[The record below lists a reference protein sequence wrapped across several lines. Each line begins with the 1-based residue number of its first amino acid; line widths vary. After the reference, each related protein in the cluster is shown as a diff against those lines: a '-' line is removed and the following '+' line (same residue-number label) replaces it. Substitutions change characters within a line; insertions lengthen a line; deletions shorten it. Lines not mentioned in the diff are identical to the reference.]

1 MATGSDPIDVL
12 YVDDDPEFADTAAL
26 FLEREDDRLSVHTAT
41 GAAAGLDRLADGD
54 VDCVVSDYDMPGTNG
69 IELLERVRGTH
80 PDLPFVL
87 YTGKGSEAVASD
99 AVSAGVTDYLQ
110 KETGTGQYALLANRI
125 TNAVEATRSAR
136 NARRRRHRF
145 EQILKTVPGCIVQL
159 DVDGRFVLANRRAE
173 EVLGLERDAVT
184 DRAYNDPE
192 WDIRGENG
200 DPIPDEELPFRRVRD
215 SGDPLY
221 GYKHTIQWPDGTRK
235 TLLVNGAP
243 LFDDDGEI
251 ESVLFSLTDVTDQ
264 RVQER
269 ELAETRRRLELA
281 LEATDTGVWEWDLET
296 DAVRWNETL
305 ERVMGFDPGGFDGTF
320 DAFVDRVH
328 PADVS
333 HVREQ
338 LDHAIETDSSYQAE
352 FRMCEAD
359 GETRWVEVRGRLV
372 DGGDRMVGI
381 HHDVTERK
389 ARERRLSELK
399 TQYQTLVDNFPD
411 GAVFLFDHDCRYVRA
426 GGEALAAV
434 GLSADELVG
443 STPSDL
449 FPDDIAA
456 ETVDAYRDALAGHSD
471 TFEQSY
477 AGDRYRVRTA
487 PVRSDDGDVAYGMAV
502 SRNVTDEVRR
512 RRELERQNDRLE
524 AFASVVSHDLRNPL
538 NVAQG
543 RLELARAERDGEHLG
558 TVATALDR
566 SFALIDDLLT
576 LAREGGEVEAREPVD
591 LDATSRSCWR
601 NVETA
606 DARLV
611 VRTDRAVRADP
622 SRLQQLLENL
632 FRNSVEHG
640 STSNRTVSDD
650 TVEHGSTGSR
660 TESGDSVEHSST
672 SSRPEADET
681 FTRGVTDRPAPDD
694 VSADAVDRPGSTVTI
709 TVGELPDGFYVEDDG
724 SGIPA
729 ERRERVFEAGYS
741 TGDRGT
747 GFGLR
752 IVNEIA
758 DAHGWTVR
766 ATEGA
771 DGGAR
776 FEITGVDAE

>member
-1 MATGSDPIDVL
+1 MATRSDPIDVL
-12 YVDDDPEFADTAAL
+12 YIDDDPEFADIAAL

-54 VDCVVSDYDMPGTNG
+54 IDCVVSDYDMPGTNG

-99 AVSAGVTDYLQ
+99 AISAGVTDYLQ
-110 KETGTGQYALLANRI
+110 KQTGTDQYALLANRI
-125 TNAVEATRSAR
+125 TNAVEAARSAR
-136 NARRRRHRF
+136 DVRRRRHRF
-145 EQILKTVPGCIVQL
+145 EQILKTVPGCIIQL
-159 DVDGRFVLANRRAE
+159 DADGRFVLANRRAE
-173 EVLGLERDAVT
+173 EVLGVERDTVT

-200 DPIPDEELPFRRVRD
+200 DPIPDEDLPFRRVRD

-243 LFDDDGEI
+243 LFDDAGDVA
-251 ESVLFSLTDVTDQ
+251 SVLFSLTDVTDE

-281 LEATDTGVWEWDLET
+281 LEATDTGVWEWDLDT

-305 ERVMGFDPGGFDGTF
+305 ERVMGFDPGGFDGTL

-328 PADVS
+328 PVDVS

-338 LDHAIETDSSYQAE
+338 LDHAIETDSSYRAE
-352 FRMCEAD
+352 FRMREAD
-359 GETRWVEVRGRLV
+359 GETQWVEVRGRLV

-381 HHDVTERK
+381 HHDITERK

-426 GGEALAAV
+426 GGEGLAAV
-434 GLSADELVG
+434 GLSADDLVG

-456 ETVDAYRDALAGHSD
+456 ELVDASRGALAGHSD

-477 AGDRYRVRTA
+477 AGDRYRIRTV

-512 RRELERQNDRLE
+512 RQELERQNDRLE

-543 RLELARAERDGEHLG
+543 RLELARAERDSEHLD

-566 SFALIDDLLT
+566 SFELIDDLLT
-576 LAREGGEVEAREPVD
+576 LAREGEEVEAREPVA
-591 LDATSRSCWR
+591 LDATARACWR
-601 NVETA
+601 TVETA
-606 DARLV
+606 DATLA
-611 VRTDRAVRADP
+611 VRTDRTVRADP

-640 STSNRTVSDD
+640 STGSRPKADD
-650 TVEHGSTGSR
+650 TVEHGSTSSR
-660 TESGDSVEHSST
+660 TESDDSMEHGST
-672 SSRPEADET
+672 TDRTDSDGT
-681 FTRGVTDRPAPDD
+681 FTRGATDRPAPDD
-694 VSADAVDRPGSTVTI
+694 AADRPGPAVRI

-724 SGIPA
+724 PGIPA
-729 ERRERVFEAGYS
+729 ERRDRVFEAGYS
-741 TGDRGT
+741 TSDRGT
-747 GFGLR
+747 GFGLS
-752 IVNEIA
+752 IVSEIA
-758 DAHGWTVR
+758 DAHGWAIE